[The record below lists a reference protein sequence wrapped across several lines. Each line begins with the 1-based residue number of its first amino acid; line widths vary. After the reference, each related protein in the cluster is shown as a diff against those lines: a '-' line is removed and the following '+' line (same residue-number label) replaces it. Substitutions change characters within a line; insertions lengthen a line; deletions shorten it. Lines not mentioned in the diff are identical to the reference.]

1 MPQEALV
8 MARRLSRASTLTLLA
23 LLIAG
28 CAAGP
33 RRGALGEDVKVG
45 TFTYR
50 VLAAQWQDQIG
61 RGERAAAPDTRFYVV
76 YLTVTNNGAE
86 PLPFPRARL
95 VDAAGREYEE
105 SPKARQRGIGL
116 GSLQTM
122 SPGFTINSSL
132 VFDVPPGAYTLILS
146 NGNKGEASFTLP
158 H

>member
-1 MPQEALV
+1 MTARRPGRAWTLALV
-8 MARRLSRASTLTLLA
+8 A

-28 CAAGP
+28 CAVGP
-33 RRGALGEDVKVG
+33 RRGALGEDAKVG
-45 TFTYR
+45 VFTYR
-50 VLAAQWQDQIG
+50 VLAVQWQDQIG
-61 RGERAAAPDTRFYVV
+61 RGEWAAAPNARFYVI

-116 GSLQTM
+116 GSLQAM
-122 SPGFTINSSL
+122 SPGFTINGSL

-146 NGNKGEASFTLP
+146 DGNKGEAIFALP
-158 H
+158 N

>member
-1 MPQEALV
+1 
-8 MARRLSRASTLTLLA
+8 MARRLPRASALTLLA

-33 RRGALGEDVKVG
+33 RRVALGEDAKVG
-45 TFTYR
+45 VFTYR
-50 VLAAQWQDQIG
+50 VLAVQWQDRIG
-61 RGERAAAPDTRFYVV
+61 RGEVAAAPDARFYVV
-76 YLTVTNNGAE
+76 YLTVTNNGAD

-116 GSLQTM
+116 GSLQAM
-122 SPGFTINSSL
+122 SPGFTINGSL

-146 NGNKGEASFTLP
+146 DGNQGEASISLP
-158 H
+158 AQ

>member
-1 MPQEALV
+1 
-8 MARRLSRASTLTLLA
+8 MARRLARASALTLLM

-33 RRGALGEDVKVG
+33 RRVALGADAKVG
-45 TFTYR
+45 VFTYR
-50 VLAAQWQDQIG
+50 VLTVQWQDQIG
-61 RGERAAAPDTRFYVV
+61 RGEGAAAPDTRFYVV

-116 GSLQTM
+116 GSLQAM
-122 SPGFTINSSL
+122 SPGFTINGSL

-146 NGNKGEASFTLP
+146 GGNKGEAVISLP
-158 H
+158 MQ

>member
-1 MPQEALV
+1 MAL
-8 MARRLSRASTLTLLA
+8 RLARASALTLLV

-28 CAAGP
+28 CAVGP
-33 RRGALGEDVKVG
+33 RRVALGEDAKVG
-45 TFTYR
+45 VFTYR
-50 VLAAQWQDQIG
+50 VLAVQWQDQIG

-116 GSLQTM
+116 GSLQAM
-122 SPGFTINSSL
+122 SRGFTINGSL
-132 VFDVPPGAYTLILS
+132 VFDVPPGAYTLVLS
-146 NGNKGEASFTLP
+146 GGNSGEALIPLP
-158 H
+158 MQ

>member
-1 MPQEALV
+1 
-8 MARRLSRASTLTLLA
+8 MARRRARAPALTLLV

-33 RRGALGEDVKVG
+33 RRVALGEEAQVG
-45 TFTYR
+45 VFTYR
-50 VLAAQWQDQIG
+50 VLAVQWQDQIG

-76 YLTVTNNGAE
+76 SLTVTNNGAK

-95 VDAAGREYEE
+95 VDAAGREYQE

-116 GSLQTM
+116 GSLQAM
-122 SPGFTINSSL
+122 SPGFTIDGWL

-146 NGNKGEASFTLP
+146 DGNKGEASFALP
-158 H
+158 SP

>member
-1 MPQEALV
+1 
-8 MARRLSRASTLTLLA
+8 MARGLARAPALTLLV

-28 CAAGP
+28 CAVGP
-33 RRGALGEDVKVG
+33 RRVALGEDAKVG
-45 TFTYR
+45 VFTYR
-50 VLAAQWQDQIG
+50 VLAVQWQDQIG

-116 GSLQTM
+116 GSLQAM
-122 SPGFTINSSL
+122 SRGFTINGSL
-132 VFDVPPGAYTLILS
+132 VFDVPPGAYTLVLS
-146 NGNKGEASFTLP
+146 GGNSGEALIPLP
-158 H
+158 MQ

>member
-1 MPQEALV
+1 MT
-8 MARRLSRASTLTLLA
+8 ARRLARASTLALLA

-28 CAAGP
+28 CAVGP
-33 RRGALGEDVKVG
+33 RRVALGEDAKVG
-45 TFTYR
+45 VFTYR
-50 VLAAQWQDQIG
+50 VLATQWQDQLG

-76 YLTVTNNGAE
+76 YLTVTNNGAK

-116 GSLQTM
+116 GSLQAM
-122 SPGFTINSSL
+122 SPGFTINGSL

-146 NGNKGEASFTLP
+146 DGNKGEATFQLP
-158 H
+158 N

>member
-1 MPQEALV
+1 
-8 MARRLSRASTLTLLA
+8 MARRLPRASALTLLA

-33 RRGALGEDVKVG
+33 RRVALGEDAKVG
-45 TFTYR
+45 VFTYR
-50 VLAAQWQDQIG
+50 VLAVQWQDRIG
-61 RGERAAAPDTRFYVV
+61 RGEGAAAPDARFYVV
-76 YLTVTNNGAE
+76 YLTVTNNGAD

-116 GSLQTM
+116 GSLQAM
-122 SPGFTINSSL
+122 SPGFTINGSL

-146 NGNKGEASFTLP
+146 DGNQGEASISLP
-158 H
+158 N